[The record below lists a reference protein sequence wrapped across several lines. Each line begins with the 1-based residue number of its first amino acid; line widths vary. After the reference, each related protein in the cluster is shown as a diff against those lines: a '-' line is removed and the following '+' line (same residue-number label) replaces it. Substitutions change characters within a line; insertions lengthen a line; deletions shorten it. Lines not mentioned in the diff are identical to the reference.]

1 MMFKAIIK
9 NKLFLALCFIVVLID
24 LSYPI
29 TITYD
34 SGHYMSLAHVIN
46 SWDWVDWDP
55 VRGIV
60 FPLFLC
66 LSVKLLGFNQNALLV
81 WMTLAHLLLFVFSVS
96 VILYETKITKPLF
109 RNIVIVFIFLFIIL
123 DPLILGIYHTMLTEF
138 FAATIAVISIFFA
151 YRLYQHSECIPKLSK
166 NLLFSYAF
174 FLVMVPIAW
183 HLKQPYVGA
192 AYFPFLLS
200 CCLILLRN
208 RKLRALYL
216 GIIANILIA
225 ISLGISIIAWNSF
238 LPNTGLAANPNRSI
252 NSYIDY
258 SYVKGKVTWD
268 NSPVKFI
275 QKTIDQYLL
284 AANVYWL
291 NHNNNTIVR
300 TFSLTIAYQNK
311 LIGYRMFTTYG
322 GTNTFPMTPT
332 LNSYIDY
339 FTTDYLPPNWFNKI
353 EERQLIKS
361 NFMFSTT
368 YLVMPFFFLAFIII
382 KIIKKTEKGFLF
394 IILSGSATLNAFFH
408 ALAGKGLDRYLQW
421 GYPLNLICIVIL
433 AIYFIGAV
441 IQIPNIVKQRLHK
454 KNTEEHGIVTGR

>member
-1 MMFKAIIK
+1 MLKAVIK
-9 NKLFLALCFIVVLID
+9 NKLFLALFVIVALID

-29 TITYD
+29 TITFD

-46 SWDWVDWDP
+46 TQNWVDWDP

-66 LSVKLLGFNQNALLV
+66 LSTKLLGYNQNALLV

-96 VILYETKITKPLF
+96 FILYETKITKPLF
-109 RNIVIVFIFLFIIL
+109 RNIVIVVVFLFIIL

-138 FAATIAVISIFFA
+138 FAATIAVISTFFA
-151 YRLYQHSECIPKLSK
+151 HSLYQHSKCIPKLSK
-166 NLLFSYAF
+166 KLLYSYAF

-208 RKLRALYL
+208 PKMRTLYL
-216 GIIANILIA
+216 GIIANILIV
-225 ISLGISIIAWNSF
+225 ISLGISIIAWNGF

-258 SYVKGKVTWD
+258 SYEKGKGVWD
-268 NSPVKFI
+268 NSPIGFI
-275 QKTIDQYLL
+275 KKTIDQYLL

-291 NHNNNTIVR
+291 NHNNNTLVR
-300 TFSLTIAYQNK
+300 EFSLTRAYQNK
-311 LIGYRMFTTYG
+311 LIGYKMFANYSK
-322 GTNTFPMTPT
+322 TNTFYMTDT
-332 LNSYIDY
+332 LNSYIYY
-339 FTTDYLPPNWFNKI
+339 FTTDYYPPKWFNKV

-368 YLVMPFFFLAFIII
+368 YLVMPFFFLAFILI
-382 KIIKKTEKGFLF
+382 KVIKMSEKGVLF

-433 AIYFIGAV
+433 AIYFSSAI
-441 IQIPNIVKQRLHK
+441 IQIPNIVKQRLNK
-454 KNTEEHGIVTGR
+454 KSTEEHGMLTGR